1 MSRTGARDRARQ
13 HLAMAMDYVDKLE
26 AALQDI
32 ADFAKNYGT
41 DCAPDAVL
49 RMVQH
54 KAQAAYL
61 IQPSKISEQ
70 VKP

>member
-13 HLAMAMDYVDKLE
+13 HLAMAMDYVDQLE

-32 ADFAKNYGT
+32 ADFARNYGT
-41 DCAPDAVL
+41 DYAPDAAL
-49 RMVQH
+49 RAVQH
-54 KAQAAYL
+54 KAQAAYM
-61 IQPSKISEQ
+61 IPPSKIREQ